1 MERSSN
7 RSANRVKGRKERN
20 LYLSALIRLIDSEIP
35 TMKCIFL
42 LLSSILVLPAFSQ
55 QYRKP
60 KEEKPRPNSIGFSL
74 HIPIGNFNSTHT
86 IGFGLD
92 YTWSTRSFK
101 KDSVSDKL
109 IHLAANAGASY
120 YGGKRITT
128 AGNEFTY
135 DRYAN
140 FYLMAGIDCKWT
152 APLVINLVTGPV
164 MSLYKG
170 DTDLGFGVNLFSN
183 YSISPR
189 VAAGPGIQYRKF
201 AETDAL
207 WAGIFRI
214 SYNF

>member
-1 MERSSN
+1 
-7 RSANRVKGRKERN
+7 
-20 LYLSALIRLIDSEIP
+20 
-35 TMKCIFL
+35 MKWIFFL
-42 LLSSILVLPAFSQ
+42 LSTILVFPAFSQ
-55 QYRKP
+55 RYEKP
-60 KEEKPRPNSIGFSL
+60 EEEKPRANSIGFSL
-74 HIPIGNFNSTHT
+74 NIPIGNFNSTHT

-109 IHLAANAGASY
+109 IHFAANAGVSY
-120 YGGKRITT
+120 YGGKRTTT

-135 DRYAN
+135 DGYTN
-140 FYLMAGIDCKWT
+140 VFVMPGIDCKWT
-152 APLVINLVTGPV
+152 APLVLNLFTGPV
-164 MSLYKG
+164 MSMYKG
-170 DTDLGFGVNLFSN
+170 DSDFGFGVNLISN

-207 WAGIFRI
+207 WAATFRF